1 MKRFRL
7 QPPDD
12 SRSAKRSST
21 VSGPMIPDSNSTQ
34 QGQDWGS
41 RVFTDATET
50 ALLGV
55 WDVFQPDDS
64 TQFGLT
70 SNLFQTSASTDPN
83 MYRDPVTYTTDG
95 GQSYNTPLSMQS
107 AEPPQSL
114 ERFHTGSL
122 TAPFQVMPFQND
134 YHGPE
139 TGFDTGAWATSVPLT
154 SGQGLPQCYSRRAN
168 LAATMEPIM
177 TTSSSQV
184 RSLGVHDAAP
194 AVIPSERYIAQWD
207 PSPFEA
213 YPRQAN
219 DHLAYLSY
227 QNTPSSFSLA
237 HFTLPESRER
247 MTYATSGA
255 GVQSL
260 NIQQQEYSATSPA
273 TSKTDRSLRSS
284 AAASKATEKGEQESI
299 RVVKLE
305 EATSQNRPKKLVGW
319 VRIESEKDGTVYVKL
334 GWPPSKPRGDPV
346 GKYKGVQSYLQR
358 LGRYHQGMSKLLGQ
372 EDTLVKQLIHLASLL
387 NDPTSK
393 LHLLLSSGVLT
404 ELSVKLSVLL
414 ERCLDYEEPR
424 NPTCLRGNWKIGRD
438 RPQRMHLLKERLRT
452 IDLAFQLTTRWEVY
466 GIIMLRATWPGSND
480 D

>member
-184 RSLGVHDAAP
+184 RSLGVHDATP

-305 EATSQNRPKKLVGW
+305 EATSQNRPKKLTGW
-319 VRIESEKDGTVYVKL
+319 IGIDSEKDGTVNVKFGIRPL
-334 GWPPSKPRGDPV
+334 KPRGDFESRLE
-346 GKYKGVQSYLQR
+346 GVKLYLAQISF
-358 LGRYHQGMSKLLGQ
+358 YHPGMKEILGQ
-372 EDTLVKQLIHLASLL
+372 EDTLVEQLSHLASVLD
-387 NDPTSK
+387 DPDSK
-393 LHLLLSSGVLT
+393 LHLLLSVGI
-404 ELSVKLSVLL
+404 LSDLSDRLGFLL
-414 ERCLDYEEPR
+414 GTSK
-424 NPTCLRGNWKIGRD
+424 NTGN
-438 RPQRMHLLKERLRT
+438 
-452 IDLAFQLTTRWEVY
+452 
-466 GIIMLRATWPGSND
+466 RATHLRWYQVGTLSEINENGSC
-480 D
+480 